1 MNIIWIYSWIII
13 PLLIFFARVCDVSLG
28 TIRIIFISKGIKFLA
43 PLVGF
48 FEILIW
54 LLAIGQIMQNLTNI
68 YYYIF
73 YAAGFATGNFVGILL
88 DEKLSIGT
96 VSIRIITKKDASEL
110 IKALKNNKINL
121 TILNAEGPNGKVKVI
136 FTVVNRQNIS
146 KIINIVKIHN
156 PKSFYSIEDIRYVS
170 EELPY
175 YSKSFFIK
183 ELTPLINASRKGK

>member
-1 MNIIWIYSWIII
+1 MTILWLYSWIIL
-13 PLLIFFARVCDVSLG
+13 PFLIFFARVCDVSLG

-43 PLVGF
+43 PFVGF

-96 VSIRIITKKDASEL
+96 VSIRVVTRKDAKDL
-110 IKALKNNKINL
+110 IEALKNNKINL
-121 TILNAEGPNGKVKVI
+121 TVIDAEGPNGKVKVI
-136 FTVVNRQNIS
+136 FTVVYRQNIQN
-146 KIINIVKIHN
+146 IIKIVKKYN

-175 YSKSFFIK
+175 YSKSFFK
-183 ELTPLINASRKGK
+183 KGLYPLINYSRKGK